1 MGRARLHGDVTAAA
15 LLTSAERVAEAEG
28 LDAVTVRRI
37 ADEVG
42 VSTRAVYSTFGS
54 KDELLA
60 ELGVRAFELLAA
72 AVRRVRV
79 TDDPAADCVRV
90 GAVAFRTFAR
100 EHPGL
105 FRVGFASLATPPG
118 IWAAVAPSNRAAWS
132 ALTARVER
140 LAGAG
145 QLGER
150 TVESAATAFHCLCEG
165 LAINELRG
173 NLGPARTATLVW
185 RDSLT
190 ALVAGWSSTG
200 GGR

>member
-1 MGRARLHGDVTAAA
+1 MHGDVTAAA
-15 LLTSAERVAEAEG
+15 LLTAAERVAEAEG
-28 LDAVTVRRI
+28 LDAVTVRRV

-42 VSTRAVYSTFGS
+42 VSTRGVYSTFGS
-54 KDELLA
+54 KDGLLA

-79 TDDPAADCVRV
+79 TDDPTADLVRV

-118 IWAAVAPSNRAAWS
+118 IWAEVAPSNLVAWS
-132 ALTARVER
+132 ALIARVER
-140 LAGAG
+140 LDETG

-150 TVESAATAFHCLCEG
+150 TVESAAIAFHCMCEG

-173 NLGPARTATLVW
+173 NLGPARTTTPVW

-190 ALVAGWSSTG
+190 ALVAGWASATNG
-200 GGR
+200 A